1 MWLFVF
7 ASAVPL
13 SLQLNGVAQYA
24 AAPAA
29 VYFTSSGFT
38 VEGWVYQ
45 TYVNSWARLMDFGNG
60 PSSKLINDHLHT
72 FLHINSQATMSASP
86 LHNVNQ

>member
-1 MWLFVF
+1 MWLAFVF
-7 ASAVPL
+7 ACAFAVPL

-29 VYFTSSGFT
+29 VYFTSGGFT

-60 PSSKLINDHLHT
+60 PDSKLINDHLHT
-72 FLHINSQATMSASP
+72 CLHMNAQATMS
-86 LHNVNQ
+86 